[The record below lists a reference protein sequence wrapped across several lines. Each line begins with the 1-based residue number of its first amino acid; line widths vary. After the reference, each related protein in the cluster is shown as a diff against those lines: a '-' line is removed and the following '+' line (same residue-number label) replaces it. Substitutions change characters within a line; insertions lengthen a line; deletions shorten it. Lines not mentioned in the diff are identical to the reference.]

1 VTRVGRAAR
10 LAIRGARSL
19 WLFAGICLLALVA
32 LDRLAMLWVDAR
44 ERRDSLWRLQAEA
57 YRDEPWAREVWLE
70 FPRISFQWEPFA
82 YYRASPFAGRF
93 HNVDD
98 EGRRRTW
105 NRAPADPSAIDVWVF
120 GGSTAWG
127 FGERDDGT
135 IPSALSRLLADA
147 GWSVRVENR
156 AQIGY
161 VSTQEVIALQRALL
175 GSRAPRVVIFYD
187 GFNDVLSLL
196 RNDRAGLSLD
206 ESGRA
211 NAFELDGHTLRLAR
225 ALERHS
231 GLDRLFRYAPPPQ
244 TGGAID
250 PDRLEKL
257 LPQLVDVYAANVRL
271 VEDAG
276 RAAGFTPIFFWQPTL
291 HSPKKLESP
300 WERKMAAFEQ
310 GFTKALHERA
320 HHAVCDDRRL
330 ASNPHFHD
338 LDAAFAAADAPLF
351 VDRAHLNQAGNTLV
365 ARRILDDVVPVLQSL
380 QKKIERHVDS
390 ADPRSSSQ

>member
-1 VTRVGRAAR
+1 
-10 LAIRGARSL
+10 
-19 WLFAGICLLALVA
+19 
-32 LDRLAMLWVDAR
+32 MLWVDAR

-211 NAFELDGHTLRLAR
+211 NAFELD
-225 ALERHS
+225 
-231 GLDRLFRYAPPPQ
+231 
-244 TGGAID
+244 
-250 PDRLEKL
+250 
-257 LPQLVDVYAANVRL
+257 
-271 VEDAG
+271 
-276 RAAGFTPIFFWQPTL
+276 
-291 HSPKKLESP
+291 
-300 WERKMAAFEQ
+300 
-310 GFTKALHERA
+310 
-320 HHAVCDDRRL
+320 
-330 ASNPHFHD
+330 
-338 LDAAFAAADAPLF
+338 
-351 VDRAHLNQAGNTLV
+351 
-365 ARRILDDVVPVLQSL
+365 
-380 QKKIERHVDS
+380 
-390 ADPRSSSQ
+390 